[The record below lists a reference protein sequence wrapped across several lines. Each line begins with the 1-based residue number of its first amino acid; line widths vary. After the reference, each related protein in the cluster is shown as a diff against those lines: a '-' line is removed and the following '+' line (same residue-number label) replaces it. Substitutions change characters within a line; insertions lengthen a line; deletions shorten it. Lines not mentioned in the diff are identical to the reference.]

1 MTDRSSS
8 RSVFRPL
15 IDKFVSVWHNRVL
28 RKHHRNHAPIDIS
41 NLPAAFEEEFRVASY
56 LPQSDENWRGN
67 ILNENVYEPVFEI
80 DRSGM
85 YPFPYPYSSSH
96 VCQRHIPDLKFTT
109 SDTIFD
115 AAYFLPNDI
124 ETIATIL
131 EQVFASNLMFLLDSP
146 YWNYGACTSLLS
158 SFDSK
163 TRPMLSQ
170 LKGEPIL
177 TLGHHFPNFSDLLLS
192 LQSDNTIQKVMC
204 DQKKRGENL
213 RFMQA
218 FKFNDQEQYIN
229 EGIVPV
235 VIVGVFCV
243 EVPIISPYQYP
254 PLDKDSKRTI
264 NITNRTHIF
273 HDFNIELAR
282 LEREIARSMKEYPLF
297 NEFNPYRGPRFSTRP
312 LVFTNLSEYRWQ
324 LVQLTHIFQLQ
335 DPILSSLPAMLTEMY
350 NYLSN
355 PAKLGEVCLN
365 PDALV
370 ASSFSPPNFQSLIR
384 ETSEHYMTPNMEMYL
399 KQKPWGKPSLVKF
412 PHNNINYWCNE
423 DEWEADAHYF
433 TELKIGDECPIC
445 LLEYKESEICLHLN
459 CKHIF
464 HKKCIEHWLYSS
476 SSSRCPLCRR
486 VNVKFGLY

>member
-1 MTDRSSS
+1 MIDRSSS

-41 NLPAAFEEEFRVASY
+41 SLPAAFEEEFRVASF
-56 LPQSDENWRGN
+56 LPQNDENWRGN

-192 LQSDNTIQKVMC
+192 LQSENTIQKVMC

-282 LEREIARSMKEYPLF
+282 LEREIARSMKE
-297 NEFNPYRGPRFSTRP
+297 
-312 LVFTNLSEYRWQ
+312 
-324 LVQLTHIFQLQ
+324 
-335 DPILSSLPAMLTEMY
+335 
-350 NYLSN
+350 
-355 PAKLGEVCLN
+355 
-365 PDALV
+365 
-370 ASSFSPPNFQSLIR
+370 
-384 ETSEHYMTPNMEMYL
+384 
-399 KQKPWGKPSLVKF
+399 
-412 PHNNINYWCNE
+412 
-423 DEWEADAHYF
+423 
-433 TELKIGDECPIC
+433 
-445 LLEYKESEICLHLN
+445 
-459 CKHIF
+459 
-464 HKKCIEHWLYSS
+464 
-476 SSSRCPLCRR
+476 
-486 VNVKFGLY
+486 